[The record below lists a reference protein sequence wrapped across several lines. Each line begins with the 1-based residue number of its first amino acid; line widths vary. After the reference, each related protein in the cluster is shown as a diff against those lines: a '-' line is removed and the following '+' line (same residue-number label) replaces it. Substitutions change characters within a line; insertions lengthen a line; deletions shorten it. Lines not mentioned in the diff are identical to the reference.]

1 MLVDVIVRCR
11 VEEGFKL
18 EDRDKN
24 IKMYQWMN
32 YLIKYKG
39 KDIKY
44 VWNDGGEKWV
54 GFYFVDGYDG
64 NINMI
69 Y

>member
-1 MLVDVIVRCR
+1 
-11 VEEGFKL
+11 
-18 EDRDKN
+18 
-24 IKMYQWMN
+24 MN

>member
-1 MLVDVIVRCR
+1 MVRCR

-18 EDRDKN
+18 EVRDKN

-44 VWNDGGEKWV
+44 VWNDGGENGWV
-54 GFYFVDGYDG
+54 FILQMGMMG
-64 NINMI
+64 I
-69 Y
+69 